1 VARSLSTRSGRLRL
15 DESGL
20 EKLAERFPAHLRPAS
35 VDMRYQGSCLD
46 TFAGNLRGSPNT
58 AFFSYVPGMLE
69 QRIALRG
76 VTLRVVTD
84 GERSRPA
91 LVLINGAFSN
101 LLTWTPIVAQLA
113 DRFFVVRH
121 DWRGTGR
128 SSGGPRAEY
137 TFADYADDLAALV
150 DALDV
155 KRAVVWGL
163 AYGARTAARFALRHP
178 ERVALLALYD
188 VSLAAPVDQALQR
201 AGNDEAKRLREAAGL
216 PNVASDPS
224 WFEHDDR
231 REALRSLT
239 AHERFPDPTDELR
252 NMHIPTL
259 VACGRQDVNLPEAE
273 RIAALLPDSE
283 MHVMEMAGHGS
294 VLSRPE
300 LCVSLLCDFVDRR
313 LIVP

>member
-1 VARSLSTRSGRLRL
+1 M
-15 DESGL
+15 
-20 EKLAERFPAHLRPAS
+20 F
-35 VDMRYQGSCLD
+35 
-46 TFAGNLRGSPNT
+46 
-58 AFFSYVPGMLE
+58 E
-69 QRIALRG
+69 QRIAVRG

-101 LLTWTPIVAQLA
+101 LLTWTPVVASLA
-113 DRFFVVRH
+113 ERFFVVRH

-128 SSGGPRAEY
+128 SSAGPRAEY
-137 TFADYADDLAALV
+137 TFADYADDLAAV
-150 DALDV
+150 LDILGIE
-155 KRAVVWGL
+155 RAVVWGL

-178 ERVALLALYD
+178 DRIALLALYD

-201 AGNDEAKRLREAAGL
+201 AGNEQAKRLRQAAGL

-239 AHERFPDPTDELR
+239 AHERLPDPTDELR
-252 NMHIPTL
+252 NVSTPTL
-259 VACGRQDVNLPEAE
+259 VACGRQDVNLPEAQ
-273 RIAALLPDSE
+273 RIAALLPDAE
-283 MHVMEMAGHGS
+283 LHVMEMTGHGS

-300 LCVSLLCDFVDRR
+300 LCVSLLCDFVERR
-313 LIVP
+313 LAVA